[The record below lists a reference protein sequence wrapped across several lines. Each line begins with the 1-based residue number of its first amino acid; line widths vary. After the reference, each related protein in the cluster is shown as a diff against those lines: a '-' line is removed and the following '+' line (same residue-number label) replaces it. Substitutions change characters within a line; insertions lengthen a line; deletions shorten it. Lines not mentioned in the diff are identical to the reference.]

1 MKFVSRNANLMIVL
15 RAGIPAQPIT
25 GTPAVPTL
33 SVRFQD
39 GVAEVR
45 DAELIDMMTRH
56 PGFKSDFV
64 LVDDGQNNDPFAYFR
79 QPVEPP
85 HAVTEIKYGTPE
97 KRTVVG
103 GKTVIPP
110 ELQKMIQEQAVAIA
124 KEMLPG
130 MVKETLQAMA
140 SVTQQSTTVDEK
152 EANKP
157 SEDAL
162 ITQDKRPRGRPPV
175 VRV

>member
-1 MKFVSRNANLMIVL
+1 MIVL
-15 RAGIPAQPIT
+15 RPGIPAQPIT

-39 GVAEVR
+39 GMAEVR
-45 DAELIDMMTRH
+45 DQELVDMMTRH

-64 LVDDGQNNDPFAYFR
+64 LIDEGQGSDPFAYFR
-79 QPVEPP
+79 QPAEPP

-103 GKTVIPP
+103 GKTTIPP
-110 ELQKMIQEQAVAIA
+110 ELQKLIQEQAVAIA

-152 EANKP
+152 EDNQP
-157 SEDAL
+157 SEDAPV
-162 ITQDKRPRGRPPV
+162 IQDKRPRGRPPV